1 MPLDQIDVAALARE
15 SERSKGTSK
24 LSRAEIEATIYPV
37 LTIELA

>member
-1 MPLDQIDVAALARE
+1 MPLDQIDVAALAR
-15 SERSKGTSK
+15 SERSTGTSK